1 MKVKESIFTLFLPRC
16 RWNLTSA
23 NSAFKSRSIQYLILL
38 LNKGMK
44 HRDCMHKL
52 FLTVPKG
59 QGEKECGMHKMSSST
74 SVKTPV
80 FMCIRGYVTFHLS
93 AKWSGYHKGWER
105 CWLFCSLWPTCS
117 CEACVLLSLT
127 KYTKYTC
134 NLLCV
139 CVSQKGTLLR
149 TKRSM
154 VQSGCHR
161 HSKHETPIMA
171 KKPPSHIKTYTVLN
185 CWGLKTTQLSGCII
199 HWH

>member
-1 MKVKESIFTLFLPRC
+1 
-16 RWNLTSA
+16 
-23 NSAFKSRSIQYLILL
+23 
-38 LNKGMK
+38 MK

-93 AKWSGYHKGWER
+93 AKWSGCHKGWER